1 MKPMI
6 YGTYPRDTDIEK
18 AIREIDRMTIAEMLD
33 AGFHGIPGNGN
44 ACPIAHGLQKL
55 LSWQWVIV
63 GYTHV
68 SVISDDDT
76 SYDYLD
82 YAVLD
87 LRNVDVP
94 KSLQRFIIDF
104 DGLAYPELEI
114 HPVLM
119 EE

>member
-1 MKPMI
+1 MI
-6 YGTYPRDTDIEK
+6 YGTYPRDIDIEK

-33 AGFHGIPGNGN
+33 AGFHGIPSSGN

-94 KSLQRFIIDF
+94 KSLQRFIKDF

-114 HPVLM
+114 HPELM
-119 EE
+119 EG